1 MKFKTVRFQILR
13 KCIFQNTSHIDVN
26 IPHQKIKLD
35 IFHTGS
41 TKQSNIIHIKF
52 EQVSFFT

>member
-1 MKFKTVRFQILR
+1 MH
-13 KCIFQNTSHIDVN
+13 FQNTSHIDVN
-26 IPHQKIKLD
+26 IPHEKIKLD